1 MRAKLRVVLPLL
13 ALVACGPHA
22 DVTRV
27 VDGRVVDGRFIAPE
41 SYSAFLRGVLFEEVG
56 QLPAA
61 LEAYLEA
68 AALDSRD
75 PLIATRIGDVLCR
88 LHPEDP
94 LVAQAFARALRID
107 ASFAPA
113 IEASARCA
121 RVHGDGSLAHED
133 AERAALANPLAIFP
147 QVMLSEAAASA
158 PRAGSS
164 RDRLVAL
171 TLLHGT
177 STAAWD
183 ALAAW
188 GAAHQDPMLVARAFV
203 AIARLAPTRKAEL
216 AERAVA
222 LAGDGELFAARTLA
236 AALVDAPGDRS
247 SGGEGAAPVSVPLVA
262 RLAVDEALMR
272 HDGARAALRATRAH
286 LGLDIVAGRA
296 LLMGDAGL
304 ARTLATPVVLADP
317 GATGARM
324 VLATAGFRLGDGDLI
339 ARAFEV
345 PRSGASVAAEA
356 LLPFARMVLQ
366 VSSTDAARR
375 MLDGWLPLSLLEG
388 DALVTP
394 LAVEL
399 AALGVLPD
407 NALPRDGWVELASR
421 RSDVRPLEG
430 VSLGTMDAR
439 HVLFVWALERPRDRA
454 TLELAQRLAPAAAHD
469 TLIAVAMAR
478 LSLSEGSAASSLAID
493 RLLAVDP
500 ADPIVAAAAL
510 DLAKRAGDSQAI
522 GPARARLT
530 ALARTPGERAH
541 ALE

>member
-1 MRAKLRVVLPLL
+1 LL
-13 ALVACGPHA
+13 ALAACAPRA

-27 VDGRVVDGRFIAPE
+27 LDGRVVEGRFIAPE
-41 SYSAFLRGVLFEEVG
+41 SYSAFLRGALLEEAG

-61 LEAYLEA
+61 LKAYSEA
-68 AALDSRD
+68 AALDGRD
-75 PLIATRIGDVLCR
+75 PLIATRIGDLLCR
-88 LHPEDP
+88 LSPKDP
-94 LVAQAFARALRID
+94 RAAQAFSQALRID
-107 ASFAPA
+107 ASFEPA
-113 IEASARCA
+113 IEAGSRCA
-121 RVHGDGSLAHED
+121 RAHGDGSAAHED
-133 AERAALANPLAIFP
+133 AERAALADPLAISP
-147 QVMLSEAAASA
+147 QVMLSEADASG
-158 PRAGSS
+158 PRAESS

-171 TLLHGT
+171 TLLHGE
-177 STAAWD
+177 SAAAWD

-188 GAAHQDPMLVARAFV
+188 GAAHQDAMLVARALAAV
-203 AIARLAPTRKAEL
+203 ARLVPTRKAEL

-222 LAGDGELFAARTLA
+222 LAGDGELFAARSLA

-247 SGGEGAAPVSVPLVA
+247 SGGEGAAPASVPLVA

-272 HDGARAALRATRAH
+272 HDRARAELRATRAH
-286 LGLDIVAGRA
+286 LGLDVVAGRA

-345 PRSGASVAAEA
+345 PRSGVSPVAAEA

-366 VSSTDAARR
+366 MSSTDAARR
-375 MLDGWLPLSLLEG
+375 MLDAWSPLALLEG

-399 AALGVLPD
+399 AALGAIPD
-407 NALPRDGWVELASR
+407 DALPRDGWVELTSR
-421 RSDVRPLEG
+421 RSDTRRLKG
-430 VSLGTMDAR
+430 ISLGTMDAR
-439 HVLFVWALERPRDRA
+439 HVLFAWALERPLDRA
-454 TLELAQRLAPAAAHD
+454 TLELAQRLAPAAGHD

-478 LSLSEGSAASSLAID
+478 LSLAEGSALSPLAID

-510 DLAKRAGDSQAI
+510 DLAKRAGDARAI